1 MKTNYSTIA
10 EKMEALYSEFIQK
23 NDTFPNYAECE
34 IQFKNDESS
43 VGVRIKL
50 DCVMDVNYKDIFYYC
65 NGLNDLKGLTEKVRG
80 RILQSLISFHLNKC

>member
-1 MKTNYSTIA
+1 MKTGYSTIA

-50 DCVMDVNYKDIFYYC
+50 DCGRDENDEDIFYYC
-65 NGLNDLKGLTEKVRG
+65 NGLNDLKGLTEERPG
-80 RILQSLISFHLNKC
+80 RHFIIIDFFSFE